1 MIDLS
6 ADQLKQVQEIVRQHV
21 PSGEVYVFGSR
32 VSGRAKKFSDLDL
45 MIKDTGGLPWRTL
58 ADLRESFEASDLPI
72 MVDVVD
78 WDSCSARFRS
88 LVGAQLVRID

>member
-6 ADQLKQVQEIVRQHV
+6 ADQLARVRDIVRQHV
-21 PSGEVYVFGSR
+21 RDGAVFAFGSR

-45 MIKDTGGLPWRTL
+45 MIKATGGLPWRTL

-72 MVDVVD
+72 TVDVVD
-78 WDSCSARFRS
+78 WDACTEQFRG